1 MNRENIIW
9 WSTAAFWIGIAT
21 VLWVR
26 AYRVGKRDEKR
37 QKQRE
42 EVLEDQ
48 RLLLMIADF
57 ITAREARKQPAIQ
70 IVEDGAFAD
79 DDLYF
84 QLRRSVEMQ
93 QEKIDNNRPLAS

>member
-1 MNRENIIW
+1 MNRQNIIW
-9 WSTAAFWIGIAT
+9 WGTAAFWTGVAT
-21 VLWVR
+21 YLWIR

-37 QKQRE
+37 RKQQE
-42 EVLEDQ
+42 DVLEDQ

-57 ITAREARKQPAIQ
+57 ITAREARKQPALQ

-84 QLRRSVEMQ
+84 QLRRSVEIQ
-93 QEKIDNNRPLAS
+93 AEKNNRPLAS

>member
-1 MNRENIIW
+1 MTLRENLLW
-9 WSTAAFWIGIAT
+9 WGIAIFWT
-21 VLWVR
+21 TTAVNLWIL

-37 QKQRE
+37 QKQRD

-57 ITAREARKQPAIQ
+57 ITAREARKQPVLQ

-84 QLRRSVEMQ
+84 QLRRSVEIAK
-93 QEKIDNNRPLAS
+93 ENNPLRAS